1 MEEIAKRKDIFISD
15 TDKFGG
21 AVIMNTIFI
30 SESNNQLSDQDSNL
44 LRKDRTLHHK
54 EIERFI
60 KKTVSKTMTE
70 ELKCA
75 NFKR

>member
-30 SESNNQLSDQDSNL
+30 SESNNQLSDQDS
-44 LRKDRTLHHK
+44 K
-54 EIERFI
+54 FV
-60 KKTVSKTMTE
+60 KKRS
-70 ELKCA
+70 
-75 NFKR
+75 NFT